1 VIRTK
6 LLPKFSEVFYPIL
19 HFSLGPRSVGS
30 RSTMI
35 DEAYGY
41 LWLLVQDPGTGALK
55 LFLVNDVDGKPYN
68 WYVRSDIPPTVSLSN
83 PVSLYLPNSENITW
97 ATFAFTEEGEPLFA
111 IQRDLPGRKKIEVYD
126 RNGNVWLEITNAK
139 SPFIVPEA
147 LINRKVFGSNVYLF
161 YVTSS
166 DAEIRYQGV
175 IDYSDSGVLTSVPVN
190 VRNDLFMVDY
200 TYRKDGIELVYSTV
214 SRSYM
219 YVHVEAEAYHV
230 DEEVSVVSSSFFE
243 RIQKAIRNISRMGV
257 FPRLENSFIKSIYL
271 NGLTDDISTKGFLTK
286 GVVEK
291 IREKEIQDD
300 GETHTSFIV
309 NPVQKIFVSDNA
321 DPEEVNTSVEGL
333 TELRAVLTRLEP
345 EDDAKAS
352 PSYSG
357 DYYRRA
363 YSLSD
368 DLSSSSSSSGDYY
381 RRAYSLSDDLS
392 TFLFSN
398 GDYYRTSFSS
408 SDDLSAFVFSNG
420 DYYRTSFSL
429 SDDLSTYVF
438 SNGDYY
444 RTSLH
449 LSDDLSTLVSSNGD
463 YYRTSYTSSDDL
475 STLVFDL
482 GMNYNEQFVSQNSD
496 ECIMDSGLYMRFRKT
511 VSQDN

>member
-1 VIRTK
+1 MGQTSGPFIFLVLYNVFVIRTK
-6 LLPKFSEVFYPIL
+6 LLPKFSEVFCPIL

-41 LWLLVQDPGTGALK
+41 LWLMVQDPDTGALK
-55 LFLVNDVDGKPYN
+55 LFLVNDVDGRPYN
-68 WYVRSDIPPTVSLSN
+68 WYSRSDIPPTVSLSN
-83 PVSLYLPNSENITW
+83 PVSIYLPNSENITW

-166 DAEIRYQGV
+166 DTEIRYQGL
-175 IDYSDSGVLTSVPVN
+175 IDYNDFGVLTSVPIN
-190 VRNDLFMVDY
+190 ARNDLFLVDY

-214 SRSYM
+214 SRSYV

-230 DEEVSVVSSSFFE
+230 DEESSVVLSSFFE

-257 FPRLENSFIKSIYL
+257 FPRLENDFFKTVYL
-271 NGLTDDISTKGFLTK
+271 NSLTDDMSTKGFLTK
-286 GVVEK
+286 GMVEK
-291 IREKEIQDD
+291 IRKKEIQDD
-300 GETHTSFIV
+300 GETYTSSIV
-309 NPVQKIFVSDNA
+309 NSVQKIFVSDNA
-321 DPEEVNTSVEGL
+321 DPDEVNASVEGL
-333 TELRAVLTRLEP
+333 AELRTVLLRLEP
-345 EDDAKAS
+345 GDDAKAS

-357 DYYRRA
+357 DYYRKA
-363 YSLSD
+363 YSSLD
-368 DLSSSSSSSGDYY
+368 DFFAYLCSS
-381 RRAYSLSDDLS
+381 
-392 TFLFSN
+392 

-408 SDDLSAFVFSNG
+408 CDDLSIFV
-420 DYYRTSFSL
+420 L
-429 SDDLSTYVF
+429 SD
-438 SNGDYY
+438 GDYY
-444 RTSLH
+444 RTSLSS
-449 LSDDLSTLVSSNGD
+449 SDDLSDFVFSSGD

-496 ECIMDSGLYMRFRKT
+496 ECIMDSGLYMRFRQT

>member
-6 LLPKFSEVFYPIL
+6 LLPKFSDVFYPIL

-30 RSTMI
+30 RSTTI

-41 LWLLVQDPGTGALK
+41 LWLLVQDPETGAIN

-68 WYVRSDIPPTVSLSN
+68 WYVRSDIPATVSLSN

-175 IDYSDSGVLTSVPVN
+175 IDYSDFGVLTSVPIN
-190 VRNDLFMVDY
+190 ARNDLFMVDY

-230 DEEVSVVSSSFFE
+230 DEEVSVVYSSFFE
-243 RIQKAIRNISRMGV
+243 RVQRAIRDISRMGV
-257 FPRLENSFIKSIYL
+257 FPRLENNFIKSIYL
-271 NGLTDDISTKGFLTK
+271 
-286 GVVEK
+286 
-291 IREKEIQDD
+291 KEITDD
-300 GETHTSFIV
+300 GETYTSYKS
-309 NPVQKIFVSDNA
+309 NSVQKIFVDDA
-321 DPEEVNTSVEGL
+321 EPEEIKSSVRGL
-333 TELRAVLTRLEP
+333 TELRQVLLRLEP
-345 EDDAKAS
+345 LDDAKVLS
-352 PSYSG
+352 SYNGDYHRTSYSSLDEISTLTFSNG
-357 DYYRRA
+357 DYYRKA
-363 YSLSD
+363 F
-368 DLSSSSSSSGDYY
+368 
-381 RRAYSLSDDLS
+381 SLSDDLS
-392 TFLFSN
+392 TFLSSNGDYYRTALSSSDDLYSFVFSN
-398 GDYYRTSFSS
+398 GDYYKTSFSS
-408 SDDLSAFVFSNG
+408 SDDLSA
-420 DYYRTSFSL
+420 
-429 SDDLSTYVF
+429 
-438 SNGDYY
+438 
-444 RTSLH
+444 
-449 LSDDLSTLVSSNGD
+449 LVSSNGD
-463 YYRTSYTSSDDL
+463 YYRTSYASSDDL
-475 STLVFDL
+475 YTLVSDL

-496 ECIMDSGLYMRFRKT
+496 ECIMDSGLHMWFKQT
-511 VSQDN
+511 VSQDT

>member
-1 VIRTK
+1 MLSFLYNVFVIRTK
-6 LLPKFSEVFYPIL
+6 LLPKFSDVFYPIL
-19 HFSLGPRSVGS
+19 HFSLGPKSVGS

-41 LWLLVQDPGTGALK
+41 LWLMVQDPDTGALK
-55 LFLVNDVDGKPYN
+55 LFLVNDVDGRPYN
-68 WYVRSDIPPTVSLSN
+68 WYIRSDIPPTVSLSN

-111 IQRDLPGRKKIEVYD
+111 VQRDLPGRKKIEVYD
-126 RNGNVWLEITNAK
+126 RNGNLWLEITNAK

-190 VRNDLFMVDY
+190 ARNDLFLVDY
-200 TYRKDGIELVYSTV
+200 TYRKDGIELVYSTA

-219 YVHVEAEAYHV
+219 YVHVEAEAYHL
-230 DEEVSVVSSSFFE
+230 DEEASVASSSFFE
-243 RIQKAIRNISRMGV
+243 RIQKAIRNISRMGF
-257 FPRLENSFIKSIYL
+257 FPRLEKNFVKAIYL
-271 NGLTDDISTKGFLTK
+271 NSLTDGISTKGFLTK
-286 GVVEK
+286 EVVEK

-300 GETHTSFIV
+300 GETYTSSMV
-309 NPVQKIFVSDNA
+309 NSVQKIFLSDSA

-333 TELRAVLTRLEP
+333 TELRAVLIRLEP
-345 EDDAKAS
+345 GDDAKAS

-357 DYYRRA
+357 DYYRKA

-368 DLSSSSSSSGDYY
+368 DF
-381 RRAYSLSDDLS
+381 S
-392 TFLFSN
+392 TS
-398 GDYYRTSFSS
+398 
-408 SDDLSAFVFSNG
+408 VFSNG
-420 DYYRTSFSL
+420 DYYRKAYSL
-429 SDDLSTYVF
+429 SDDFSTSVF

-444 RTSLH
+444 RTSLSS
-449 LSDDLSTLVSSNGD
+449 SDDLSILASSNGDYYRTSLSSSDDLSILASSNGD

-496 ECIMDSGLYMRFRKT
+496 ECIMDSGLYMRFRRT
-511 VSQDN
+511 VS

>member
-6 LLPKFSEVFYPIL
+6 LLPKFSDVFYPIL

-30 RSTMI
+30 RSTTI

-41 LWLLVQDPGTGALK
+41 LWLLVQDPETGAIN

-68 WYVRSDIPPTVSLSN
+68 WYVRSDIPATVSLSN

-111 IQRDLPGRKKIEVYD
+111 IQRDLPGREKIEVYD

-175 IDYSDSGVLTSVPVN
+175 IDYSDFGVLTSVPVN
-190 VRNDLFMVDY
+190 ARNGLFMVDY

-257 FPRLENSFIKSIYL
+257 FPRLENGFIKSIYL
-271 NGLTDDISTKGFLTK
+271 NSLTDDISTKGFLTK
-286 GVVEK
+286 EVVEK

-300 GETHTSFIV
+300 GETYTSFIV

-352 PSYSG
+352 PSY
-357 DYYRRA
+357 
-363 YSLSD
+363 
-368 DLSSSSSSSGDYY
+368 SGDYY